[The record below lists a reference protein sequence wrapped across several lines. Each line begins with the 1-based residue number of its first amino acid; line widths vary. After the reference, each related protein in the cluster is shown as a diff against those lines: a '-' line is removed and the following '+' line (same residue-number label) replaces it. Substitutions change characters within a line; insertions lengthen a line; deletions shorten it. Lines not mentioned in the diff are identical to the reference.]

1 MTKPEP
7 ARAAA
12 TTILDSYEV
21 LIARAN
27 VADSGEARIGACLT
41 LTIFEQFR
49 SALCLIDA
57 GLATHAAGPIARC
70 SKGSRT

>member
-21 LIARAN
+21 LLGRAN
-27 VADSGEARIGACLT
+27 VADSGEARIGASLI

-57 GLATHAAGPIARC
+57 GYASHAAAPLTGDVV
-70 SKGSRT
+70 SRSH